1 MDFRTAPGH
10 PGLSGTDA
18 TPWFIEA
25 TQQVAEYA
33 SHGLD
38 LLGIVVILAGMAY
51 GGIRTFRAR
60 RGKRY
65 RQLRQD
71 VGRSI
76 LLGLEFLVAGDLIR
90 TVAIDPGLERATS
103 LAVIVLVRALLGITL
118 EIELD
123 GRLPWRRAG
132 HDNPEDSF

>member
-1 MDFRTAPGH
+1 MGADQPG
-10 PGLSGTDA
+10 PVSTEA
-18 TPWFIEA
+18 SPAVIE
-25 TQQVAEYA
+25 TTNRGAEYA
-33 SHGLD
+33 RHALD
-38 LLGIVVILAGMAY
+38 LVGIAVILAGVVFAGARAIR
-51 GGIRTFRAR
+51 GG

-65 RQLRQD
+65 RRLRQD
-71 VGRSI
+71 IGRSI

-90 TVAIDPGLERATS
+90 TVAIDPTLERAAS
-103 LAVIVLVRALLGITL
+103 LAVIVLVRALLGIVL